1 MLERRRIRV
10 QYQALYLIQS
20 LIHVAVPQVPLDGL
34 QVCELIAVR
43 RHQLNR
49 PLKLPGPGNRRSR
62 AIHLYFTL
70 TLSSSTPCDG
80 TVAVY
85 APSAN
90 CTSL

>member
-62 AIHLYFTL
+62 ASGWERAIAT
-70 TLSSSTPCDG
+70 TPM
-80 TVAVY
+80 
-85 APSAN
+85 SAQTMTEKVRVFIV
-90 CTSL
+90 TS